1 MPFEL
6 TEIQKNIVEAAKKI
20 SSKFDDNYWLDL
32 DLKSEFPSE
41 FYNEVAKSGW
51 LGMCMPEEY
60 GGANLGIQEAA
71 LFMQNIARNG
81 GGMSAASSIH
91 INIFGPHPIVVY
103 GTKTQ
108 KKNWLP
114 NLISGND
121 KTCFGVTEPDAGLD
135 TGKIK
140 TTASKI
146 QGGYLINGQ
155 KIWTSTA
162 KIANKILLLARTSE
176 LGETKNN
183 IDGLTLFYTDFDR
196 TKIEV
201 REIKKMGRGSVDSNQ
216 IFFDNLEISEED
228 RIGEEGKGFRYILD
242 SLNPE
247 RILIAAEALGIGKD
261 ALEKAIKYANER
273 IVFDRPI
280 GKNQSI
286 QHPLAQL
293 WIELEAAELLISKAA
308 YQYDKGQ
315 NSGGLANAA
324 KYYAAEVAF
333 KTATQAVVTLGG
345 MGYAKEYHVERLL
358 RESLIPKLAP
368 VSSQMILNYISEKI
382 LHLPRSY

>member
-1 MPFEL
+1 MIFEL
-6 TEIQKNIVEAAKKI
+6 TETQKNIVQAAKKI

-103 GTKTQ
+103 GTTTQ

-261 ALEKAIKYANER
+261 ALEKAVKYANER

-286 QHPLAQL
+286 QHPLAEL

>member
-1 MPFEL
+1 MEL
-6 TEIQKNIVEAAKKI
+6 NLNQTQLSIIECVNNIMKNYDDEYWFQCDKE
-20 SSKFDDNYWLDL
+20 SKFPQ
-32 DLKSEFPSE
+32 K
-41 FYNEVAKSGW
+41 FYEEVANGGW
-51 LGMCMPEEY
+51 LGICMPKEF
-60 GGANLGIQEAA
+60 GGSALGVSEASI
-71 LFMQNIARNG
+71 FMQKISETG
-81 GGMSAASSIH
+81 GGMAAASSIH

-261 ALEKAIKYANER
+261 ALEKAVKYANER

-286 QHPLAQL
+286 QHPLAEL

-308 YQYDKGQ
+308 YQYDQGQ

>member
-1 MPFEL
+1 MIFEL
-6 TEIQKNIVEAAKKI
+6 TETQKNIVEAAKKI
-20 SSKFDDNYWLDL
+20 SSRFDDSYWLDL

-60 GGANLGIQEAA
+60 GGSNLGIQEAA

-91 INIFGPHPIVVY
+91 INIFGPHPIVVH

-108 KKNWLP
+108 KNNWLP

-121 KTCFGVTEPDAGLD
+121 KTCFGVTEPEAGLD

-146 QGGYLINGQ
+146 QGGYLVNGQ

-242 SLNPE
+242 SFNPE

-261 ALEKAIKYANER
+261 ALEKAVKYANER

-286 QHPLAQL
+286 QHPLAEL

>member
-1 MPFEL
+1 MIFEL
-6 TEIQKNIVEAAKKI
+6 TETQKNIVQAAKKI

-41 FYNEVAKSGW
+41 FYNEVAKNGW

-103 GTKTQ
+103 GTETQ

-286 QHPLAQL
+286 QHPLAEL

>member
-1 MPFEL
+1 MIFEL
-6 TEIQKNIVEAAKKI
+6 TETQKNIVQAAKKI

-162 KIANKILLLARTSE
+162 KIASKILLLARTSE

-286 QHPLAQL
+286 QHPLAEL

>member
-1 MPFEL
+1 MIFEL
-6 TEIQKNIVEAAKKI
+6 TETQKNIIEAAKKI

-103 GTKTQ
+103 GTTTQ

-176 LGETKNN
+176 LGETKSN

-196 TKIEV
+196 KKIEV
-201 REIKKMGRGSVDSNQ
+201 REIKKMGRSSVDSNQ

-261 ALEKAIKYANER
+261 ALDKAVKYANER

-286 QHPLAQL
+286 QHPLAEL

-382 LHLPRSY
+382 LDLPRSY

>member
-1 MPFEL
+1 MIFEL
-6 TEIQKNIVEAAKKI
+6 TETQKNIVQAAKKI

-261 ALEKAIKYANER
+261 ALKKAVKYANER

-286 QHPLAQL
+286 QHPLAEL